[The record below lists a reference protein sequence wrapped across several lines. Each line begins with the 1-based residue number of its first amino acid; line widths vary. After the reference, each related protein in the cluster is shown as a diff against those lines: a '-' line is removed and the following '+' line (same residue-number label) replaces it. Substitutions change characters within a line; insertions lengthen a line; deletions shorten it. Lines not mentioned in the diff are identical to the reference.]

1 MMIEDIACRRMRAE
15 DLDAVMENEIRSY
28 AFPWTRGIF
37 VDCLKQRYECWVV
50 EKDDKIIGHGVL
62 SVTASGEAHLL
73 NVCIGRD
80 YQGEGYG
87 RSLVEHMLRRA
98 RAREVDAVF
107 LEVRPSNRVAA
118 AIYES
123 LGFNE
128 VGRRK
133 NYYPTQTGHEDAL
146 ILALQLV
153 YNE

>member
-1 MMIEDIACRRMRAE
+1 MTEGAIEFRRMRAE
-15 DLDAVMENEIRSY
+15 DLDGVMENEVRSY

-37 VDCLKQRYECWVV
+37 VDCLKQHYECWIVV
-50 EKDDKIIGHGVL
+50 KDQAIIGHGVL
-62 SVTASGEAHLL
+62 SVTPAAEAHLL

-80 YQGEGYG
+80 HQGEGYG
-87 RSLVEHMLRRA
+87 RELVLHMLRRA
-98 RAREVDAVF
+98 RARKADAVF

-133 NYYPTQTGHEDAL
+133 NYYPTETGHEDAR

>member
-1 MMIEDIACRRMRAE
+1 MDEDLACRRMRAE
-15 DLDAVMENEIRSY
+15 DLDAVMQNEVRSY

-50 EKDDKIIGHGVL
+50 EKDEKLIGHGVL
-62 SVTASGEAHLL
+62 SVMASGEAHLL

-80 YQGEGYG
+80 HQGAGYG
-87 RSLVEHMLRRA
+87 KRLVEHMLRRA
-98 RAREVDAVF
+98 RERRVDAVF
-107 LEVRPSNRVAA
+107 LEVRPSNSVAL

-133 NYYPTQTGHEDAL
+133 NYYPTQTGHEDAQ